1 MAPRKLSR
9 AQRQAAFLE
18 KAQQMYEKLEN
29 WYDVHPAASFG
40 EIEMEVRKQR
50 RELMGAT
57 LAVLVNGRDSGFQME
72 APKCPACGKKMEFEG
87 YRPWRVNGLEGDSE
101 LERAYYVCPE
111 CSGETI
117 FPPGRETQTA
127 RRSLE

>member
-18 KAQQMYEKLEN
+18 TAQQMYEKLEN

-57 LAVLVNGRDSGFQME
+57 IAVLVNGRDSGFQIE
-72 APKCPACGKKMEFEG
+72 APKCPGCGRKMEFEG

-117 FPPGRETQTA
+117 FPPG
-127 RRSLE
+127 